1 MRRISPFFMLD
12 QVKTPTPIAGG
23 EDDCNVPILN
33 SKQLFIALKRHG
45 VPAKLVRV
53 LWPCQPVPNKA
64 VGNLFQFR
72 TPQPFAVFGP
82 SSHGSGV

>member
-1 MRRISPFFMLD
+1 MRSISPFFMLD
-12 QVKTPTPIAGG
+12 QVKTPTLIAGG
-23 EDDCNVPILN
+23 EDDGNVPILN
-33 SKQLFIALKRHG
+33 SKQPFIALKRHG

-64 VGNLFQFR
+64 VGNLFPFR